1 MDAIL
6 LKDLKNVTYKYKAN
20 SVEKTCRVEDIQ
32 NRIKELTIKLFNLKV
47 EKVIDCITYTHHYD
61 ILKSIYDLANITI
74 ALMNKQ
80 QQQIDIT
87 NLAMKTKD
95 DKVYD
100 RQNTHLEESD
110 IKENSNLNLEIFRII
125 NKRKNDYIAAFGYYK
140 DEDIANKII
149 KKEFDDVSNYLD
161 FLLKINELKYS
172 HFDNYDPLINICQ
185 NLIYELSQLVIN
197 LFKAEESKIAIKNQN
212 ISSVEGYFLLM
223 DFINS
228 STLFY
233 NNWEILVDNI
243 KKING
248 ILMRQSDIGLLC
260 KMNLYKQDEAQGI
273 FIGDV
278 SKFIEVLKNELI
290 SDVKMAFS
298 KFNIFDKQQGL
309 MDIVDSV
316 YDNSYMLSGIPA
328 WKARKMLNDS
338 PLLIKSNNCGGIL

>member
-6 LKDLKNVTYKYKAN
+6 LRNLKNITYKYKDI
-20 SVEKTCRVEDIQ
+20 SIKKTCRVADIQ

-47 EKVIDCITYTHHYD
+47 EKVTDCITYTHHYD
-61 ILKSIYDLANITI
+61 ILKSIYDLANITV

-87 NLAMKTKD
+87 NLAMSTKD
-95 DKVYD
+95 DNVLD
-100 RQNTHLEESD
+100 RQNICLEESD
-110 IKENSNLNLEIFRII
+110 IKENSNLNLDIFKII
-125 NKRKNDYIAAFGYYK
+125 NKRKNDYIKAFGYYK
-140 DEDIANKII
+140 NEDIANKIL

-161 FLLKINELKYS
+161 MLLKVNELKYS
-172 HFDNYDPLINICQ
+172 CFDNYDPLINICQ

-197 LFKAEESKIAIKNQN
+197 LFKTEESKIAIKNQN
-212 ISSVEGYFLLM
+212 IRFIEGYFLLM

-233 NNWEILVDNI
+233 NKWEILIDNI

-248 ILMRQSDIGLLC
+248 ILMKQSDIGLLC
-260 KMNLYKQDEAQGI
+260 KMNLYKQDEVQGI

-278 SKFIEVLKNELI
+278 SKFIEVLKSELI

-309 MDIVDSV
+309 MDIADSV
-316 YDNSYMLSGIPA
+316 YDNAYMLNGVPT
-328 WKARKMLNDS
+328 WEARKMLNDS
-338 PLLIKSNNCGGIL
+338 PLLVKSNTCRGIL